1 MNLFLKS
8 YKFYLLF
15 LLAECMHF
23 PLIQGQ
29 GEPGTYKLIPEVYNY
44 SIPAAYN
51 RSPNTSFVRNDQGIV
66 FIGKENGLLT
76 IDQDQ
81 QFFTPF
87 DEPVLLTRTS
97 DDRIAYLTANDFGYV
112 LYDIAT
118 GTVLQSRV
126 RSIEAHFHEFFP
138 SDVASAGSDAFLA
151 TTEGVFRLN
160 DSITEQFFFQRR
172 ELDLHETGSHLLLEV
187 KKTGIFLWNGSEFT
201 LILSPEALNN
211 EPVSSAV
218 DWKDGVVLFTESGST
233 FFYNFADGNLST
245 DLHPKSSFNHCRLI
259 RKLFND
265 HLLAQNNRG
274 ELCIYS
280 AGDAAI
286 IPLSEQDN
294 MPSSELQAVFT
305 DRFNDT
311 WIIFSFTIYK
321 IEYPSRSYILDLSD
335 LIRGTILSAAI
346 RDDQLFLGTDDG
358 LFMVR
363 PDDPAI
369 SSGHKI
375 SGLNRGYFH
384 LLKYRND
391 LVIAA
396 GNEGLYEIAG
406 TAPVMIADGNF
417 SSISILSNQTI
428 IGCSNNGLQQFK
440 KSSDGIWETEL
451 LTDTVK
457 RIHSSAVTRSGCW
470 LQTGNNAILHLQKE
484 GWQAERILALPED
497 SLRRL
502 VVIDDRLLLLGE
514 KGVYGWNEAEAVF
527 EKIRISYLSKQL
539 LTSDLVISSRNKLWS
554 VSRNNGGGS
563 TIWLLGD
570 DLIRTP
576 FFEIMGRKAFGQV
589 VDIEEN
595 REHIWITGS
604 KKVMRL
610 DTVSQQE
617 SASDLLRIRS
627 IRNIP
632 EADAGSSILVQPSQ
646 KIPFRKNRIV
656 IDLADTRYLSDPSPY
671 YRYKLNHYQ
680 ENWSEWSAS
689 RQIGLDRLLEREYT
703 FTAQSV
709 SAFGRLSEP
718 VTFSFTIEA
727 PFYRKWYAFV
737 VYTLLLFFAV
747 FLVYKWRLLS
757 LKKVEYKLEEQVKE
771 RIQSVLS
778 EKEKSDKLVADLFP
792 KGTAEELKSKGRAE
806 SKKFDMAT
814 ILFSDIQGFTKIAEE
829 MNPEM
834 LIDELDKFFFHFDS
848 VVEKYNIEKIKTI
861 GDAYMA
867 AGGIPVKNSSNPVEV
882 VLAGLEMQYYMKDLK
897 RKKTDIWDLRIG
909 IHSGPVITGVVGHKK
924 LSYDIWGDTV
934 NTASRMESSGEGG
947 KVNISGI
954 TYALVKDFFICEY
967 RGKLPVKYKGNID
980 MYFVTGLRPE
990 LSVDLHG
997 IPNRRFFTKLQ
1008 MLKLKDIEER
1018 VMEMVYTNEMFNLHF
1033 HKKTIVSKVALQV
1046 ELLGRAADLS
1056 DDEMLLTQVA
1066 ALLLYSGLSDT
1077 YENFESRSIEIARE
1091 ILPEYGF
1098 DERQTER
1105 ICNLILS
1112 TKAPFEPQNNLEEI
1126 LIDAKM
1132 EFLGRSDYL
1141 TQVKL
1146 LYLEMKN
1153 NVKDFSREQFLR
1165 QQAELL
1171 KKFEFFTVA
1180 ARRLREISPE
1190 DQLKNLGSWK

>member
-15 LLAECMHF
+15 LLAECMYLPF
-23 PLIQGQ
+23 SLGQ
-29 GEPGTYKLIPEVYNY
+29 GNPGTYKLIPEVYNF
-44 SIPAAYN
+44 SIPTAYN

-81 QFFTPF
+81 HFFTPF
-87 DEPVLLTRTS
+87 DEPVYVTRTS
-97 DDRIAYLTANDFGYV
+97 NDRIAYLTSNDFGFIR
-112 LYDIAT
+112 YDIAT
-118 GTVLQSRV
+118 GVILQSRIK
-126 RSIEAHFHEFFP
+126 SIETHFHNFFP
-138 SDVASAGSDAFLA
+138 SDAASFGSSAFLA
-151 TTEGVFRLN
+151 TSEGVFWLN
-160 DSITEQFFFQRR
+160 DSTTEQLFFQRR
-172 ELDLHETGSHLLLEV
+172 KLDLHEAGDQLLLEV
-187 KKTGIFLWNGSEFT
+187 ERTGIFRWTGSEFS
-201 LILSPEALNN
+201 LIISAEALNS
-211 EPVSSAV
+211 EPVSSVV
-218 DWKDGVVLFTESGST
+218 DWRDGLVLFTEKGNT
-233 FFYNFADGNLST
+233 FFYNLTDGSLSNGH
-245 DLHPKSSFNHCRLI
+245 HPGDSFGHCRLI
-259 RKLFND
+259 RNLFSN
-265 HLLAQNNRG
+265 HSLAQNING

-280 AGDAAI
+280 ADNAAV

-294 MPSSELQAVFT
+294 MPSSELRNVFT

-311 WIIFSFTIYK
+311 WIIFSFNIYK

-335 LIRGTILSAAI
+335 LIRGTILATAI

-358 LFMVR
+358 LLMIR
-363 PDDPAI
+363 PGDPAI
-369 SSGHKI
+369 SSGLKI
-375 SGLNRGYFH
+375 AGLNRGYFH
-384 LLKYRND
+384 LLQYRDNL
-391 LVIAA
+391 LVAA
-396 GNEGLYEIAG
+396 GNEGLYELEG
-406 TAPVMIADGNF
+406 TVPVMVAEGNF
-417 SSISILSNQTI
+417 SSVSILSNHTM
-428 IGCSNNGLQQFK
+428 IGCSNDGLQHFK
-440 KSSDGIWETEL
+440 KSNGGEWETEVL
-451 LTDTVK
+451 SDTVK
-457 RIHSSAVTRSGCW
+457 RIHSAAVSQSGCW
-470 LQTGNNAILHLQKE
+470 LQTGNNAILHLRKE
-484 GWQAERILALPED
+484 GLRAVRIHNLPND

-514 KGVYGWNEAEAVF
+514 KGVYGWNETDAAF

-539 LTSDLVISSRNKLWS
+539 LSSDLVISSKDKLWS
-554 VSRNNGGGS
+554 VSRNAGGGS

-595 REHIWITGS
+595 RQHIWITGS

-610 DTVSQQE
+610 DTASQQF
-617 SASDLLRIRS
+617 SGNDLLRIQSVR
-627 IRNIP
+627 RIP
-632 EADAGSSILVQPSQ
+632 ETDAGSTILVKPSQ

-656 IDLADTRYLSDPSPY
+656 IDLADTRYLSDPAPY
-671 YRYKLNHYQ
+671 YRYKLNNYQ

-689 RQIGLDRLLEREYT
+689 RQIELGRLMERKYT

-718 VTFSFTIEA
+718 VTFDFTIKA
-727 PFYRKWYAFV
+727 PFYRKWYAFLF
-737 VYTLLLFFAV
+737 YTLTLFIVA

-757 LKKVEYKLEEQVKE
+757 LKKVEHKLEEQVKE

-792 KGTAEELKSKGRAE
+792 KGTAEEIKSKGRAE
-806 SKKFDMAT
+806 SKKFEMAT

-990 LSVDLHG
+990 LSVDLQG

-1008 MLKLKDIEER
+1008 MLKLQDIEER
-1018 VMEMVYTNEMFNLHF
+1018 VMEMVYTNETFNLHF
-1033 HKKTIVSKVALQV
+1033 HKKALISKVAFQT
-1046 ELLGRAADLS
+1046 ELLGRAAELS

-1077 YENFESRSIEIARE
+1077 YENFEGRSIEIARE

-1141 TQVKL
+1141 TQIKL

-1153 NVKDFSREQFLR
+1153 NSNDFSREQFIR
-1165 QQAELL
+1165 QQGELL
-1171 KKFEFFTVA
+1171 KGFDFFTVA
-1180 ARRLREISPE
+1180 ARRLREVSPE
-1190 DQLKNLGSWK
+1190 DQLRNLESWK